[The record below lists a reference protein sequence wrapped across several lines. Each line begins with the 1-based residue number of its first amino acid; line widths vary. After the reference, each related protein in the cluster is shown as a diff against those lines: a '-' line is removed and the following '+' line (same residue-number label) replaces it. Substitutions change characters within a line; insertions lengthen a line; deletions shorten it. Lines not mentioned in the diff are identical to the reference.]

1 MYACSCDSAIFS
13 SQASV
18 FPPAFG
24 IPPFKGGFF
33 HLAAKPPEVKSLP
46 QMGKVSAKLT
56 DGMIDVCLLM
66 CLCHFQQSS
75 LRLPPLPSA
84 SPLSREDF
92 RTWRPKAAFG
102 EDLPR
107 EHNVHHLSLFLLLRD
122 FQPRLCTFPIY
133 IVPHQRH
140 TFPTTPIQKFLKQ
153 KVKNQKE
160 IHQHSWWFF
169 TCGHKGL
176 LLLAAR

>member
-56 DGMIDVCLLM
+56 DGMIDTSLL
-66 CLCHFQQSS
+66 
-75 LRLPPLPSA
+75 
-84 SPLSREDF
+84 
-92 RTWRPKAAFG
+92 
-102 EDLPR
+102 
-107 EHNVHHLSLFLLLRD
+107 V
-122 FQPRLCTFPIY
+122 
-133 IVPHQRH
+133 
-140 TFPTTPIQKFLKQ
+140 
-153 KVKNQKE
+153 
-160 IHQHSWWFF
+160 
-169 TCGHKGL
+169 
-176 LLLAAR
+176 